1 MRLPFAVQ
9 SYTHRALPIS
19 AQRLINLFP
28 EVQPENAKSRL
39 PLLPT
44 PGLRLLADLGVNAV
58 RGVHVMGGD
67 LYAVAGSGVYR
78 VTQAGVATLLG
89 NIGNGG
95 PVSLDS
101 NGSKLCIVA
110 PENYLAWVVDRATGT
125 ITQIT
130 DPDFG
135 GATAVTVIDGYYVF
149 TKPNTTEFF
158 LSGINDPL
166 SFNALDFASAEGAPD
181 NLVAPV
187 RVGRDLWLF
196 GDETIEVWSNVGATD
211 FPFLRVSGGFVA
223 RGTAARFSIA
233 TRIGTAVWLGDDR
246 VVYAAAGIQPQR
258 ISTHAIEQAVGAYT
272 RVNDAIGYV
281 YEQEGHAFYVLS
293 FPDAGDTWVYDFATQ
308 LWHERESEGVNVWRA
323 ALGCA
328 FAGGVVAGD
337 AVNGRLWVVDPTYM
351 LEGDDQIIR
360 VATGTAFHA
369 EGRKVEFTRLAA
381 DFETGVG
388 ITTGQGSDPK
398 AWLSWSNDG
407 GRTFGNAAEARL
419 GAIGQYLARMEWR
432 RLGQSRDRVFR
443 MQWADPVFTSLIAMN
458 IDAEAGND

>member
-44 PGLRLLADLGVNAV
+44 PGLRLLADLTAGPV

-67 LYAVAGSGVYR
+67 LFVVAGTGVYR
-78 VTQAGVATLLG
+78 VPNLG
-89 NIGNGG
+89 SPSFLGTISNGG
-95 PVSLDS
+95 TVSLDS
-101 NGSKLCIVA
+101 NGTKLCIVV
-110 PENYLAWVVDRATGT
+110 PETYEAWVVDRTTGSV
-125 ITQIT
+125 TQIT
-130 DPDFG
+130 DPDFD

-158 LSGINDPL
+158 LSGINDPM

-258 ISTHAIEQAVGAYT
+258 ISTHAIEQAIGAYT
-272 RVNDAIGYV
+272 RVDDAIGYV

-293 FPDAGDTWVYDFATQ
+293 FPNAGDTWVYDFATQ
-308 LWHERESEGVNVWRA
+308 LWHERESEGIGMWRA

-337 AVNGRLWVVDPTYM
+337 PNVGRVWVVDPTYM
-351 LEGDDQIIR
+351 FENGSQIIR
-360 VATGTAFHA
+360 VATGTSFHA

-381 DFETGVG
+381 DF
-388 ITTGQGSDPK
+388 
-398 AWLSWSNDG
+398 A
-407 GRTFGNAAEARL
+407 
-419 GAIGQYLARMEWR
+419 
-432 RLGQSRDRVFR
+432 
-443 MQWADPVFTSLIAMN
+443 
-458 IDAEAGND
+458 